1 MCLVEYACTIY
12 IATVYYF
19 QISLFVQLC
28 YIVPTRWTSPP
39 HSGHPALLRSIYS
52 MKNQSALLSFF
63 FNFLVRFTYM
73 YINKIQNSFH
83 IVFFCIYRSSKFT
96 QFTILV
102 NMSKLCNYI
111 IIHTQK
117 HTRLYFYIFKN
128 HLCTYSWSSY
138 GWSGSCSWCSSGP
151 RPGSP
156 VCAV

>member
-1 MCLVEYACTIY
+1 MYYIYRNCLLFSNIPLRTIMLHCAHSLN
-12 IATVYYF
+12 ITPSLRAPSPFAFNILNEKSICPTV
-19 QISLFVQLC
+19 I
-28 YIVPTRWTSPP
+28 
-39 HSGHPALLRSIYS
+39 
-52 MKNQSALLSFF
+52 F

-102 NMSKLCNYI
+102 NMSKICNYI

-128 HLCTYSWSSY
+128 HLCTYS
-138 GWSGSCSWCSSGP
+138 
-151 RPGSP
+151 
-156 VCAV
+156 

>member
-1 MCLVEYACTIY
+1 MHVLY
-12 IATVYYF
+12 ISQLFIIFKYPSSYNYVTLCPLAEHHPLTPSPFAFNILNEKSICPTV
-19 QISLFVQLC
+19 I
-28 YIVPTRWTSPP
+28 
-39 HSGHPALLRSIYS
+39 
-52 MKNQSALLSFF
+52 F

-117 HTRLYFYIFKN
+117 HTKLYFYFF
-128 HLCTYSWSSY
+128 
-138 GWSGSCSWCSSGP
+138 
-151 RPGSP
+151 
-156 VCAV
+156 